1 MDWSIAI
8 SGESSK
14 LRGPPVTHRLAPC
27 VTCRDVII
35 AQMSSGWGSG
45 AVIIADDAVAANL
58 LL

>member
-8 SGESSK
+8 GRESSE
-14 LRGPPVTHRLAPC
+14 LRGPPVTHGLAPC

-35 AQMSSGWGSG
+35 GQMSSGWGSG
-45 AVIIADDAVAANL
+45 AVIIADDAVTANL